1 MRTSEFVEIL
11 KNRGYEVVFRGSVIK
26 ILDRIDD
33 CVENLVAVVYLK
45 DMHCID
51 MTWCGNLDM
60 KESKRAELFDLVAEY
75 ASTPIAER
83 EEEKRY
89 RLKLINKTVHE
100 GVSYLNEITS
110 DGGKYFLSSNV
121 QFVKNIRNV
130 FTESELKDIDETG
143 FKRVEVTH

>member
-45 DMHCID
+45 DMYCID

-60 KESKRAELFDLVAEY
+60 KESRRAELFDLVAEY

-89 RLKLINKTVHE
+89 RLKLVNKTVDDNA
-100 GVSYLNEITS
+100 SYLNKIES
-110 DGGKYFLSSNV
+110 EGKYFVSNKFSIFEKV
-121 QFVKNIRNV
+121 ESI
-130 FTESELKDIDETG
+130 FTESELKTMDLTG
-143 FKRVEVTH
+143 FEKVEVTE